1 MEYLDYIY
9 DIYDSYI
16 NTYGIIKED
25 KYYKEYINHYNYD
38 ILGERTI
45 EKLKGRGYISEK
57 EALKKYNINKLETK
71 KYTKTKKLFKR
82 K

>member
-25 KYYKEYINHYNYD
+25 KYYKEHINHYNYD

-57 EALKKYNINKLETK
+57 EALKKYDINKLETK
-71 KYTKTKKLFKR
+71 KHTKTKKLFKR

>member
-25 KYYKEYINHYNYD
+25 KYLYVAT
-38 ILGERTI
+38 GE
-45 EKLKGRGYISEK
+45 
-57 EALKKYNINKLETK
+57 
-71 KYTKTKKLFKR
+71 
-82 K
+82 